1 MKVVWGEK
9 MFLKKEGGE
18 KGLLGWF
25 CSCRQTG
32 KMVFLRHWVWDE
44 MAFILVKLEKV
55 QDPGAGHFGGRS
67 ILTMGFEPVIVAERP
82 TGPPG

>member
-1 MKVVWGEK
+1 
-9 MFLKKEGGE
+9 MFLKKEGE
-18 KGLLGWF
+18 EEGLLGWF

-44 MAFILVKLEKV
+44 MAFMLVNLEKV

-67 ILTMGFEPVIVAERP
+67 ISRMGLEPVIVAERP